1 MPEVNDAFDQVLTN
15 ALSAPAAPAAPAES
29 PVLEQN
35 VETVIAT
42 DAVVPPVDPAA
53 ETVEQPDELPQELR
67 DILDDDGEVKPPDPA
82 EPEPPVADPE
92 EPPVPAAGP
101 AAPNPIDLNSSRGKR
116 IYNGYKFFKAVET
129 ELGVLPTVEEV
140 KEYHRAHL
148 ERLAMENEFTS
159 GDPRAADNWVANWD
173 RTSPQ
178 GMAAVAAALPER
190 LIADRNFD
198 AYNAVATP
206 ILNRFIGSLYDTAQA
221 IADPESKA
229 RMIDAARIAES
240 RLTGKFRSDEELTR
254 VPDPMAARQSDID
267 RKLAQIR
274 EFESSQSYARSA
286 AIVNEIDS
294 SIGKFVDQ
302 TVEAA
307 MAPLKTAYPSNPAY
321 VKDCQRTFTE
331 EAIRLADRSPSA
343 EAYRREVEKAARGDA
358 NARQRAVALYG
369 SMVQHA
375 IQTLARPFLRERIK
389 SSEVVRASAAR
400 HAQLSKSASQNAPQS
415 AGGPST
421 KSLSAT
427 PQKGETLESMM
438 SRLTGVTF

>member
-1 MPEVNDAFDQVLTN
+1 MPDSLDAFDTIVSN
-15 ALSAPAAPAAPAES
+15 ALSTPSTPASVVAPS
-29 PVLEQN
+29 PIEQN
-35 VETVIAT
+35 TETIIAT
-42 DAVVPPVDPAA
+42 EATPPPVTGAA
-53 ETVEQPDELPQELR
+53 EPPELPQDLQ
-67 DILDDDGEVKPPDPA
+67 DILDDDGEIKQPDQATPV
-82 EPEPPVADPE
+82 EPPVDPE
-92 EPPVPAAGP
+92 EPPPPVAGAP

-116 IYNGYKFFKAVET
+116 IYNGYKFFKAVEG

-178 GMAAVAAALPER
+178 GMVAVAAALPER

-206 ILNRFIGSLYDTAQA
+206 VITRFIGSLYDTALQ

-254 VPDPMAARQSDID
+254 VPDPMAARQSELDG
-267 RKLAQIR
+267 KLAQIR
-274 EFESSQSYARSA
+274 QFESQRAYDRASS
-286 AIVNEIDS
+286 VVTEIDS
-294 SIGKFVDQ
+294 SIGQFINQ
-302 TVEAA
+302 TIEANL
-307 MAPLKTAYPSNPAY
+307 APLKTAYPSNPAY

-331 EAIRLADRSPSA
+331 EVVRLADKSPSA

-358 NARQRAVALYG
+358 SARQRAVNLYG

-375 IQTLARPFLRERIK
+375 VQTLARPFLRERIK
-389 SSEVVRASAAR
+389 SSDVVRASAAR
-400 HAQLSKSASQNAPQS
+400 HAKLQSTVSQNAPQS
-415 AGGPST
+415 TGGPST
-421 KSLSAT
+421 KSPNVA
-427 PQKGETLESMM
+427 PQKGETLEQAMT
-438 SRLTGVTF
+438 RLTGVAF

>member
-1 MPEVNDAFDQVLTN
+1 MPESLDAFDTIVSN
-15 ALSAPAAPAAPAES
+15 ALSTPSAPVTPVAPS
-29 PVLEQN
+29 PIEQN
-35 VETVIAT
+35 TELTIAT
-42 DAVVPPVDPAA
+42 DAVAPPVSGA
-53 ETVEQPDELPQELR
+53 EVVEPPVSDLPQELQ
-67 DILDDDGEVKPPDPA
+67 DILDDDGEIKQPEAPPV
-82 EPEPPVADPE
+82 EPPVDPD
-92 EPPVPAAGP
+92 EPPPTVAGVV
-101 AAPNPIDLNSSRGKR
+101 APNPIDLNSSRGKR

-129 ELGVLPTVEEV
+129 ELGVLPTVDEV

-178 GMAAVAAALPER
+178 GMVAVAAALPER

-206 ILNRFIGSLYDTAQA
+206 VITRFIGSLYDTAMQ

-254 VPDPMAARQSDID
+254 QPDPMAARQSELDG
-267 RKLAQIR
+267 KLAKIR
-274 EFESSQSYARSA
+274 EFESQQSYARA
-286 AIVNEIDS
+286 AGIVADIDS
-294 SIGKFVDQ
+294 SIGSFVAQ
-302 TVEAA
+302 TVDATL
-307 MAPLKTAYPSNPAY
+307 APLKTAYPQNTSY
-321 VKDCQRTFTE
+321 VKDCQRTFAE
-331 EAIRLADRSPSA
+331 EVVKLANRSPSA
-343 EAYRREVEKAARGDA
+343 EAYRREVEKAARGDS
-358 NARQRAVALYG
+358 NARQRAVNLYG

-375 IQTLARPFLRERIK
+375 VQTLARPFLRERIK

-400 HAQLSKSASQNAPQS
+400 HAQLTQATSQNAPQS

-421 KSLSAT
+421 KSLNAT
-427 PQKGETLESMM
+427 PQKGETLEQAMT
-438 SRLTGVTF
+438 RLTGVAF

>member
-1 MPEVNDAFDQVLTN
+1 MPEVIDAFDSVLSN
-15 ALSAPAAPAAPAES
+15 ALSTPSAPPAAEPS
-29 PVLEQN
+29 PIEQN
-35 VETVIAT
+35 TETVIAT
-42 DAVVPPVDPAA
+42 EATVPPVDTPVADA
-53 ETVEQPDELPQELR
+53 PDELPQELQ
-67 DILDDDGEVKPPDPA
+67 DILDDDGEVKPP
-82 EPEPPVADPE
+82 EPPPETLVEPDEPVVAAVD
-92 EPPVPAAGP
+92 VK
-101 AAPNPIDLNSSRGKR
+101 PNPIDLNSSRGKR
-116 IYNGYKFFKAVET
+116 IYNGYKFFKAVEG
-129 ELGVLPTVEEV
+129 ELGVMPTVEEV

-148 ERLAMENEFTS
+148 ERLAMESEFAS
-159 GDPRAADNWVANWD
+159 GDPRSADNWVANWD

-178 GMAAVAAALPER
+178 GMAGVSAALPER

-254 VPDPMAARQSDID
+254 VPDPMAARQSELDG
-267 RKLAQIR
+267 KLAKIR
-274 EFESSQSYARSA
+274 DFETSQSYARSA
-286 AIVNEIDS
+286 AIVGEIDS
-294 SIGKFVDQ
+294 SIGSFVSQ

-331 EAIRLADRSPSA
+331 EAIKLADRSPSA

-358 NARQRAVALYG
+358 QARQRAVALYG

-375 IQTLARPFLRERIK
+375 VQTLARPFLKERIK

-400 HAQLSKSASQNAPQS
+400 HAQLSKSVSQNAPQS

-421 KSLSAT
+421 KSPNAT
-427 PQKGETLESMM
+427 AQKGESLESMM
-438 SRLTGVTF
+438 TRLTGVAFS